1 MSAITTTPPTAAARG
16 DQVPRSWLRHDLLP
30 LYRRSIRTLTR
41 VPSALIPPLFVP
53 VFFLVVN
60 TAALGNITESPVFQA
75 QGVDNYVAFFV
86 PVSLLMT
93 VASVGSGSGM
103 ALVQDIDRGY
113 FDKLLLAPISRTAVL
128 LSRLMVDGTRAA
140 AQALLILIVAL
151 MIGGKVETGI
161 IGGLMLIGMAFL
173 FGLAY
178 AGISLTIAL
187 RTGSAEATQASFIIF
202 FPLVFLAPTFV
213 PIEFLPGWLQAVVAV
228 NPVTYIIEGMRAL
241 TTFGFRWGDLA
252 GALVAILAIAALTLT
267 SAFRALRSRT
277 NQ

>member
-1 MSAITTTPPTAAARG
+1 MAAITTAPDVTS
-16 DQVPRSWLRHDLLP
+16 DQVARSWLRHDVLP
-30 LYRRSIRTLTR
+30 LYRRSLRALRR
-41 VPSALIPPLFVP
+41 VPSALIPPLFMP

-60 TAALGNITESPVFQA
+60 TAALGNITDAPVFQQ
-75 QGVDNYVAFFV
+75 QGIDNYVAFFV

-103 ALVQDIDRGY
+103 ALVQDIDAGY

-140 AQALLILIVAL
+140 AQATLILLVSL
-151 MIGGKVETGI
+151 FIGGKIEAGI
-161 IGGLMLIGMAFL
+161 IGALMLIAIAFL

-213 PIEFLPGWLQAVVAV
+213 PVEFLPGWLQAVVAV
-228 NPVTYIIEGMRAL
+228 NPVTYVIEGMRGL
-241 TTFGFRWGDLA
+241 TVHGFRWGALLLA
-252 GALVAILAIAALTLT
+252 VLAIGAIGLLTMV
-267 SAFRALRSRT
+267 SAFRALKVRT